1 MSPHCH
7 HDDKFVQYSFSSV
20 VARNL
25 LIEQIAAKFPAMS
38 RDLSGAA
45 SYVYQNPKH
54 TPDAECHFKKTITQY
69 LRILMEKKNN
79 RKRRKKKKKKEQNC
93 RSYGHYS
100 IAYPF
105 NNLRMP
111 TSRVSS
117 TILN

>member
-7 HDDKFVQYSFSSV
+7 LDDKFVQYSFSSV

-54 TPDAECHFKKTITQY
+54 TPDAECHFEKTITKY
-69 LRILMEKKNN
+69 IRILTEKKIKIE
-79 RKRRKKKKKKEQNC
+79 RDGTKKQKKKRTKLQKLQ
-93 RSYGHYS
+93 
-100 IAYPF
+100 P
-105 NNLRMP
+105 L
-111 TSRVSS
+111 
-117 TILN
+117 LNSLPLQQSADVHLQG